1 MSATVGT
8 YEHTPAL
15 EVEVEVTAD
24 KPGRYVR
31 VQRPVAERNLMLGI
45 QHREAGHDG
54 VDHWT
59 WLSPREAR
67 QLGEALIAA
76 SVPHPDTEGQPVE
89 HTAHPLAGRLLA
101 LQLQQLELMC
111 ISARAA
117 FGPLLGGVPEV
128 RALMD
133 RLGEVSEASRAVDG
147 RLGAWKRQPAL

>member
-1 MSATVGT
+1 MSATADT
-8 YEHTPAL
+8 HEHTPAI
-15 EVEVEVTAD
+15 EVEVEVMAD

-31 VQRPVAERNLMLGI
+31 VERPAAERNLMLGI
-45 QHREAGHDG
+45 QHRTAGHDG
-54 VDHWT
+54 LDHWT

-67 QLGEALIAA
+67 ELGEALIAA
-76 SVPHPDTEGQPVE
+76 SVRHPDTEEQTVE
-89 HTAHPLAGRLLA
+89 HSEQPLAGRLLA

-133 RLGEVSEASRAVDG
+133 SLGEVSEASRALDS
-147 RLGAWKRQPAL
+147 RLGAWKREIAL

>member
-1 MSATVGT
+1 MSATTGIH
-8 YEHTPAL
+8 EHTPAI

-31 VQRPVAERNLMLGI
+31 VQRPAAERNLMLGI
-45 QHREAGHDG
+45 QHRASGHDG
-54 VDHWT
+54 LDHWT

-67 QLGEALIAA
+67 ELGEALIAA
-76 SVPHPDTEGQPVE
+76 SVPHPDTEGQTVE
-89 HTAHPLAGRLLA
+89 HSAQPLAGRLLA

-111 ISARAA
+111 ASARAA

-133 RLGEVSEASRAVDG
+133 RLGEVSEASRAVDA
-147 RLGAWKRQPAL
+147 RLGAWKRETIL